1 MIEAKIEALTAA
13 IERLTV
19 VIERTVVAP
28 DLSPKAA
35 KAAKADKVIAETETA
50 SPIYTA
56 PTEVVEI
63 NPATGVPDL
72 PDRKALEKECIKM
85 SLKDRKLYDVIKKL
99 IATHSDGNE
108 RLADV
113 PDSELQAFADALAAL

>member
-13 IERLTV
+13 IERLTA

-28 DLSPKAA
+28 DLSP

-56 PTEVVEI
+56 PTEVAEI
-63 NPATGVPDL
+63 NPATGAPDL
-72 PDRKALEKECIKM
+72 PDRKALEKQCIKM

-113 PDSELQAFADALAAL
+113 PDSELQAFADALEAL